1 MSSRILAVDTATE
14 ACSVALLCDGE
25 IISRFAI
32 SPREH
37 TQKVLPMVEEVL
49 AQAGIKLNQLD
60 ALAFG
65 RGPGSFT
72 GVRIGVGIAQGLALG
87 ADLPMVGVS
96 SLMTLA
102 QGVYRTTNSSRVLV
116 AIDAR
121 MSEIY
126 CAQYQRDEQGF
137 WLGEET
143 EAVMLP
149 ADFKAKFTEVQ
160 FTEVQEQWSYAGT
173 GWAAYPELL
182 EGSSLND
189 SLITLPAAQDMLPI
203 AEQLWLAGKVI
214 AVENVEPTYLR
225 NEVTWKKLPGR
236 E

>member
-49 AQAGIKLNQLD
+49 LQAGITLHQLD

-87 ADLPMVGVS
+87 ANLPMIGIS

-102 QGVYRTTNSSRVLV
+102 EGAYRISGQSKVLT

-121 MSEIY
+121 MSEVY
-126 CAQYQRDEQGF
+126 CAQYQRTEDGI
-137 WLGEET
+137 WLGEES
-143 EAVMLP
+143 EAVMSPDAFRDKMTGL
-149 ADFKAKFTEVQ
+149 KG
-160 FTEVQEQWSYAGT
+160 QWVSAGT
-173 GWAAYPELL
+173 GWRAYAQLQDSELIL
-182 EGSSLND
+182 ID
-189 SLITLPAAQDMLPI
+189 SKVELPAAQDMLPI
-203 AEQLWLAGKVI
+203 AERLWLAGKMQS
-214 AVENVEPTYLR
+214 VEDVEPTYLR

-236 E
+236 

>member
-14 ACSVALLCDGE
+14 ACSVALWCDGD

-37 TQKVLPMVEEVL
+37 TQKVLPMVEDVL
-49 AQAGIKLNQLD
+49 AEAGMGLSQLD

-87 ADLPMVGVS
+87 ANLPMIGVS

-102 QGVYRTTNSSRVLV
+102 EGAFRIAGHKQVLV

-126 CAQYQRDEQGF
+126 CAQYQRTAEGQ
-137 WLGEET
+137 WLGEDS
-143 EAVMLP
+143 EAVLLP
-149 ADFKAKFTEVQ
+149 DDFTSQ
-160 FTEVQEQWSYAGT
+160 FTKLSGLWGYAGT
-173 GWAAYPELL
+173 GWEAYPSLL
-182 EGSSLND
+182 DKAPVTLANSH
-189 SLITLPAAQDMLPI
+189 ITLPDAQDMLPI
-203 AEQLWLAGKVI
+203 AVQLWKLGKVV

>member
-49 AQAGIKLNQLD
+49 LQAGVTLHQLD

-87 ADLPMVGVS
+87 ANLPMIGIS

-102 QGVYRTTNSSRVLV
+102 EGAYRISGQSRVLT

-121 MSEIY
+121 MSEVY
-126 CAQYQRDEQGF
+126 CAQYQRTEDGI
-137 WLGEET
+137 WLGEES
-143 EAVMLP
+143 EAVMSPDAFREKMAGL
-149 ADFKAKFTEVQ
+149 KG
-160 FTEVQEQWSYAGT
+160 QWASAGT
-173 GWAAYPELL
+173 GWQAYPQLQ
-182 EGSSLND
+182 D
-189 SLITLPAAQDMLPI
+189 SGLTLIASKVELPAAQDMLPI
-203 AEQLWLAGKVI
+203 AERLWVAGKVQP
-214 AVENVEPTYLR
+214 VEEVEPTYLR

-236 E
+236 

>member
-14 ACSVALLCDGE
+14 ACSVALWCEGD

-37 TQKVLPMVEEVL
+37 TQKILPMVEEVL
-49 AQAGIKLNQLD
+49 AEAGMGLNQLD

-87 ADLPMVGVS
+87 ANLPMIGVS

-102 QGVYRTTNSSRVLV
+102 EGAFRIAGHEQVLV

-126 CAQYQRDEQGF
+126 CAQYQRTSEGL

-143 EAVMLP
+143 EAVLLP
-149 ADFKAKFTEVQ
+149 DDFKNKFTGLPGL
-160 FTEVQEQWSYAGT
+160 WGYAGT
-173 GWAAYPELL
+173 GWEAYPSL
-182 EGSSLND
+182 LND
-189 SLITLPAAQDMLPI
+189 SASLANSHITLPDAQDMLPI
-203 AEQLWLAGKVI
+203 AAQLWQQGKVV

>member
-37 TQKVLPMVEEVL
+37 TQKVLPMVEDVL
-49 AQAGIKLNQLD
+49 SQAGMTLNQLD

-87 ADLPMVGVS
+87 ANLPMIGIS

-102 QGVYRTTNSSRVLV
+102 EGVYRLYGQSKVLT

-126 CAQYQRDEQGF
+126 CAQYQRAENGI

-143 EAVMLP
+143 EAVMRPEL
-149 ADFKAKFTEVQ
+149 FKQKISHLT
-160 FTEVQEQWSYAGT
+160 EQWSIAGT
-173 GWAAYPELL
+173 GWKAYPQLSENLVL
-182 EGSSLND
+182 MESSVE
-189 SLITLPAAQDMLPI
+189 LPAAQDMLPI
-203 AEQLWLAGKVI
+203 AEHLWLAGKI
-214 AVENVEPTYLR
+214 QAVEDVEPTYLR

-236 E
+236 

>member
-14 ACSVALLCDGE
+14 ACSVALLCDGQ

-49 AQAGIKLNQLD
+49 TEAGLSLHQLD

-87 ADLPMVGVS
+87 ANLPMIGVS

-102 QGVYRTTNSSRVLV
+102 EGAYRHNGQSQILA

-126 CAQYQRDEQGF
+126 CAQYRRTEEGF
-137 WLGEET
+137 WLGEES

-149 ADFKAKFTEVQ
+149 SIFQ
-160 FTEVQEQWSYAGT
+160 QEIIKLTGEWSHAGT
-173 GWAAYPELL
+173 GWAAYPQLHESGITL
-182 EGSSLND
+182 SD
-189 SLITLPAAQDMLPI
+189 SGVELPAAQDMLPI
-203 AEQLWLAGKVI
+203 AERLLRAGRVQ
-214 AVENVEPTYLR
+214 AVEEVEPTYLR
-225 NEVTWKKLPGR
+225 NEVSWKKLPGR
-236 E
+236 

>member
-25 IISRFAI
+25 IISRFAV

-37 TQKVLPMVEEVL
+37 TQKVLPMVDEVL
-49 AQAGIKLNQLD
+49 SQAEVTLNQLD

-87 ADLPMVGVS
+87 ANLPMIGVS

-102 QGVYRTTNSSRVLV
+102 EGAYRTQGHEQVLT

-121 MSEIY
+121 MAEVY
-126 CAQYQRDEQGF
+126 CAQYQRTAEGI
-137 WLGEET
+137 WLGEDT
-143 EAVMLP
+143 EAVMAPELFRDSI
-149 ADFKAKFTEVQ
+149 AQLAG
-160 FTEVQEQWSYAGT
+160 QWSLAGT
-173 GWAAYPELL
+173 GWQAYPQLKDSAL
-182 EGSSLND
+182 SLIE
-189 SLITLPAAQDMLPI
+189 SGITLPAAQDMLPI
-203 AEQLWLAGKVI
+203 AERLWRAGQVQ

>member
-14 ACSVALLCDGE
+14 ACSVALWCDGD

-37 TQKVLPMVEEVL
+37 TQKILPMVEDVL
-49 AQAGIKLNQLD
+49 AEAGMGLSQLD

-87 ADLPMVGVS
+87 ANLPMIGIS

-102 QGVYRTTNSSRVLV
+102 EGAFRIEGHEQVLV

-126 CAQYQRDEQGF
+126 CAQYQRTAEGR
-137 WLGEET
+137 WLGEDT
-143 EAVMLP
+143 EAVLLP
-149 ADFKAKFTEVQ
+149 DDFESKFAKLSGR
-160 FTEVQEQWSYAGT
+160 WGYAGT
-173 GWAAYPELL
+173 GWEAYPSLL
-182 EGSSLND
+182 NASATLANSH
-189 SLITLPAAQDMLPI
+189 ITLPDAQDMLPI
-203 AEQLWLAGKVI
+203 AAQLWQQGKVV

>member
-37 TQKVLPMVEEVL
+37 TQKVLPMVEDVL
-49 AQAGIKLNQLD
+49 AEAGIALNQLD

-72 GVRIGVGIAQGLALG
+72 GVRIGVGVAQGLALG
-87 ADLPMVGVS
+87 ADLPMIGVS

-102 QGVYRTTNSSRVLV
+102 QGAFRTSGQSNVLA

-126 CAQYQRDEQGF
+126 CAQYRRNETGIWQ
-137 WLGEET
+137 GEET
-143 EAVMLP
+143 EAVLLP
-149 ADFKAKFTEVQ
+149 DDFEAKFSCLEGA
-160 FTEVQEQWSYAGT
+160 WGSAGT
-173 GWAAYPELL
+173 GWGSYPKLL
-182 EGSSLND
+182 AEHAFISD
-189 SLITLPAAQDMLPI
+189 SKLTLPDAQDMLPI
-203 AEQLWLAGKVI
+203 ANQLWLAGKVL
-214 AVENVEPTYLR
+214 AVEDVEPTYLR
-225 NEVTWKKLPGR
+225 NEVSWKKLPGR

>member
-14 ACSVALLCDGE
+14 ACSVALWCEGD

-37 TQKVLPMVEEVL
+37 TQKILPMVEEVL
-49 AQAGIKLNQLD
+49 AEAGMGLNQLD

-87 ADLPMVGVS
+87 ANLPMIGVS

-102 QGVYRTTNSSRVLV
+102 EGAFRTAGHEHVLV

-126 CAQYQRDEQGF
+126 CAQYQRISEGL

-143 EAVMLP
+143 EAVLLP
-149 ADFKAKFTEVQ
+149 DDFKNKFTGLSGH
-160 FTEVQEQWSYAGT
+160 WGYAGT
-173 GWAAYPELL
+173 GWEAYP
-182 EGSSLND
+182 SLFND
-189 SLITLPAAQDMLPI
+189 STSLADSHITLPDAQDMLPI
-203 AEQLWLAGKVI
+203 AAQLWQQGKVV

>member
-14 ACSVALLCDGE
+14 ACSIALWCEGD
-25 IISRFAI
+25 IISRFAV

-37 TQKVLPMVEEVL
+37 TQKILPMVEDVL
-49 AQAGIKLNQLD
+49 AEAGMGLNQLD

-87 ADLPMVGVS
+87 ANLPMIGVS

-102 QGVYRTTNSSRVLV
+102 EGAFRIAGHKQVLV

-126 CAQYQRDEQGF
+126 CAQYQRTSEGH

-143 EAVMLP
+143 EAVLLP
-149 ADFKAKFTEVQ
+149 DDFKNKFTGLSGV
-160 FTEVQEQWSYAGT
+160 WSYAGT
-173 GWAAYPELL
+173 GWEAYPSL
-182 EGSSLND
+182 LND
-189 SLITLPAAQDMLPI
+189 SASLSNSHITLPDAQDMLPI
-203 AEQLWLAGKVI
+203 AAQLWQQGKVV

>member
-49 AQAGIKLNQLD
+49 LQAGITLQQLD

-87 ADLPMVGVS
+87 ANLPMIGIS

-102 QGVYRTTNSSRVLV
+102 EGAYRISGQSKVLT

-121 MSEIY
+121 MSEVY
-126 CAQYQRDEQGF
+126 CAQYQRTEDGI
-137 WLGEET
+137 WLGEES
-143 EAVMLP
+143 EAVMSPDVFRDKMTGL
-149 ADFKAKFTEVQ
+149 KG
-160 FTEVQEQWSYAGT
+160 QWVSAGT
-173 GWAAYPELL
+173 GWQAYGQLQDSELT
-182 EGSSLND
+182 
-189 SLITLPAAQDMLPI
+189 LINSKVELPAAQDMLPI
-203 AEQLWLAGKVI
+203 AERLWLAGKI
-214 AVENVEPTYLR
+214 QSVEDVEPTYLR

-236 E
+236 

>member
-49 AQAGIKLNQLD
+49 LQAGVTLNQLD

-87 ADLPMVGVS
+87 ANLPMIGIS

-102 QGVYRTTNSSRVLV
+102 EGAYRISGQSNILT

-121 MSEIY
+121 MSEVY
-126 CAQYQRDEQGF
+126 CAKYQRTESGI
-137 WLGEET
+137 WLGEES
-143 EAVMLP
+143 EAVMSPDVFRDKMTSL
-149 ADFKAKFTEVQ
+149 EGL
-160 FTEVQEQWSYAGT
+160 WGHAGT
-173 GWAAYPELL
+173 GWQAYPQLQ
-182 EGSSLND
+182 D
-189 SLITLPAAQDMLPI
+189 SNLTLIDSTVELPAAQDMLPI
-203 AEQLWLAGKVI
+203 AERLWLAGTVQS
-214 AVENVEPTYLR
+214 VENVEPTYLR

-236 E
+236 

>member
-14 ACSVALLCDGE
+14 ACSVALWCEGD

-37 TQKVLPMVEEVL
+37 TQKILPMVEEVL
-49 AQAGIKLNQLD
+49 AEAEMGLNQLD

-87 ADLPMVGVS
+87 ANLPMIGVS

-102 QGVYRTTNSSRVLV
+102 EGAFRISEHEQVLV

-126 CAQYQRDEQGF
+126 CAQYQRTSEGL
-137 WLGEET
+137 WIGEET
-143 EAVMLP
+143 EAVLLP
-149 ADFKAKFTEVQ
+149 DDFKNKFTGLSGL
-160 FTEVQEQWSYAGT
+160 WGYAGT
-173 GWAAYPELL
+173 GWEAYPSL
-182 EGSSLND
+182 LND
-189 SLITLPAAQDMLPI
+189 STSLADSHITLPDAQDMLPI
-203 AEQLWLAGKVI
+203 AAQLWQQGKVV

>member
-49 AQAGIKLNQLD
+49 SQAGITLNQLD

-87 ADLPMVGVS
+87 ADLPMIGVS
-96 SLMTLA
+96 SLMALA
-102 QGVYRTTNSSRVLV
+102 EGVYRITGYTQVLA

-121 MSEIY
+121 MTEVY
-126 CAQYQRDEQGF
+126 CAQYQRDAGGE
-137 WLGEET
+137 WLGEQT
-143 EAVMLP
+143 EAVMTPDL
-149 ADFKAKFTEVQ
+149 FKEKISQLTG
-160 FTEVQEQWSYAGT
+160 QWSYAGT
-173 GWAAYPELL
+173 GWQAYPQLHESGIALVNSTVELP
-182 EGSSLND
+182 
-189 SLITLPAAQDMLPI
+189 TAQDMLPI
-203 AEQLWLAGKVI
+203 AERLWQAGDVQ

-236 E
+236 

>member
-14 ACSVALLCDGE
+14 ACSVALWCEGD

-37 TQKVLPMVEEVL
+37 TQKILPMVEEVL
-49 AQAGIKLNQLD
+49 AEAGMGLNQLD

-87 ADLPMVGVS
+87 ANLPMIGVS

-102 QGVYRTTNSSRVLV
+102 EGAFRIMGHHQVLV

-126 CAQYQRDEQGF
+126 CAQYQRTSAGQ

-143 EAVMLP
+143 EAVLLP
-149 ADFKAKFTEVQ
+149 DDFKSKVTGLSGL
-160 FTEVQEQWSYAGT
+160 WGYAGS
-173 GWAAYPELL
+173 GWEAYPSLL
-182 EGSSLND
+182 NASITLANSH
-189 SLITLPAAQDMLPI
+189 ITLPDAQDMLPI
-203 AEQLWLAGKVI
+203 AAQLWQQGKVV

>member
-49 AQAGIKLNQLD
+49 AEAGMKLNQLD

-72 GVRIGVGIAQGLALG
+72 GVRIGVGISQGLALG
-87 ADLPMVGVS
+87 ANLPMIGVS
-96 SLMTLA
+96 SLMALA
-102 QGVYRTTNSSRVLV
+102 QGAFRIVGQANVLV

-126 CAQYQRDEQGF
+126 CAQYQRNEQGF

-143 EAVMLP
+143 EAVLIP
-149 ADFKAKFTEVQ
+149 DDFKAKFSSLRG
-160 FTEVQEQWSYAGT
+160 QWGCAGT
-173 GWAAYPELL
+173 GWEAYPQLL
-182 EGSSLND
+182 AEQSFITD
-189 SLITLPAAQDMLPI
+189 SQVTLPDAQDMLPI
-203 AEQLWLAGKVI
+203 ALQLWQAGKVI
-214 AVENVEPTYLR
+214 AVEEVEPTYLR

>member
-14 ACSVALLCDGE
+14 ACSVALLCGDDV
-25 IISRFAI
+25 ISRFAI

-49 AQAGIKLNQLD
+49 AEAGMTLNQLD

-87 ADLPMVGVS
+87 ASLPMIGVS

-102 QGVYRTTNSSRVLV
+102 QGVFRTSGQSNVLV

-126 CAQYQRDEQGF
+126 CAQYHRSKDGF
-137 WLGEET
+137 WQGEES
-143 EAVMLP
+143 EAVLLP
-149 ADFKAKFTEVQ
+149 EDFKARFANLSG
-160 FTEVQEQWSYAGT
+160 QWRYAGT
-173 GWAAYPELL
+173 GWEAYPSLL
-182 EGSSLND
+182 SGYESITNGQ
-189 SLITLPAAQDMLPI
+189 ITLPDAQDMLPI
-203 AEQLWLAGKVI
+203 AAQLWHQGKTV